1 MTLVRG
7 YILGQ
12 LSPLAL
18 QPKLKAVL
26 LPSTTEMRL
35 QVLKLDRWATPN
47 HNAIAQPAAAS
58 QPRSNIPGW
67 GVWMRKK

>member
-47 HNAIAQPAAAS
+47 HNAV
-58 QPRSNIPGW
+58 R
-67 GVWMRKK
+67 